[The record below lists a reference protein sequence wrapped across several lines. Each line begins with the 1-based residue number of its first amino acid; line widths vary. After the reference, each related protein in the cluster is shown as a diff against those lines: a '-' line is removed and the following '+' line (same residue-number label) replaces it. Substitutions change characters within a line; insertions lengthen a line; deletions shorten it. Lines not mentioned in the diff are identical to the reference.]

1 MINHPKREPRRP
13 LSTQRSST
21 TGARRGDHKDH
32 KREPDKMKK
41 PLNPV
46 SAASLK
52 NAVMRLNLGSAGSA
66 GVGNWT
72 LGTPVSV
79 TYP

>member
-1 MINHPKREPRRP
+1 MAGDQSFQAGGA
-13 LSTQRSST
+13 STVFGAAVVDS
-21 TGARRGDHKDH
+21 GARRGDHK
-32 KREPDKMKK
+32 REPDKTKK

-46 SAASLK
+46 SAAGLK
-52 NAVMRLNLGSAGSA
+52 QAVMSLNLGSAG
-66 GVGNWT
+66 VGDWT